1 MSGDAPALKDLPK
14 IEGSVKDELIKQHDL
29 KKVEAAQ
36 KDVVKGTMQGVLEG
50 VGQQNDV
57 RASLNKV
64 ETTEKVVLPS
74 AEDLKQEKAVEGVL
88 KGVEDGVKLTPVKTK
103 EPASALELAKSEMA
117 QRNSLEQ
124 VANFDA
130 NKLKHVETAEKN
142 PLPDSDSIKAEAE
155 HMKFKEGI
163 EGFAKDQLKHSDT
176 VEKNTLPTKE
186 VIEQEKAA

>member
-29 KKVEAAQ
+29 KQVEAQ
-36 KDVVKGTMQGVLEG
+36 KKEAVKGAMQGVLKEG
-50 VGQQNDV
+50 LVQQHD
-57 RASLNKV
+57 LKKV
-64 ETTEKVVLPS
+64 ETTEKNVLPS
-74 AEDLKQEKAVEGVL
+74 AEDMKQEKAVEGVL

-103 EPASALELAKSEMA
+103 EPASALELAKNEMSH
-117 QRNSLEQ
+117 RNSLDL
-124 VANFDA
+124 VKAHDPNSL
-130 NKLKHVETAEKN
+130 NHVETAEKN
-142 PLPDSDSIKAEAE
+142 PLPDMDSIKAEAE

-163 EGFAKDQLKHSDT
+163 EGFEKDKLKHSEC

>member
-29 KKVEAAQ
+29 KKVETA
-36 KDVVKGTMQGVLEG
+36 
-50 VGQQNDV
+50 
-57 RASLNKV
+57 
-64 ETTEKVVLPS
+64 EKNVLPS
-74 AEDLKQEKAVEGVL
+74 AEDMKQEKAVEGVL

-103 EPASALELAKSEMA
+103 EAASPLELAKQENA
-117 QRNSLEQ
+117 QRNSLDL

-130 NKLKHVETAEKN
+130 NKLNHVETAEKN
-142 PLPDSDSIKAEAE
+142 PLPDTDSIKAEAE
-155 HMKFKEGI
+155 HMKFKESI
-163 EGFAKDQLKHSDT
+163 EDFAKDKLKHSEC